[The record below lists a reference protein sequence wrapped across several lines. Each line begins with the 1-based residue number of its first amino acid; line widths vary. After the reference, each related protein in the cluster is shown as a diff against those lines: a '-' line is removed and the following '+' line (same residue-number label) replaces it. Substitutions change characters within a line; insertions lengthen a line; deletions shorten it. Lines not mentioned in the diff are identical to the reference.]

1 MKIKM
6 RRLKKLVR
14 ALEALPEDIKN
25 RDVCK
30 NVNVPLDADYFEFH
44 FSPFAGLISVVA
56 EDIPALKK
64 YYHPKDEYDSQGE
77 VVLNIYTDYNPY
89 WNDALRRYLGGNL
102 VDWARHHEELWGNDK
117 GEFLYDEW
125 DSAYLASFGKE
136 GFKTLFNYHI
146 INHLKGVC
154 NRYDSLSLKQK
165 ISLVWYDIGGWDTV
179 SPFAFF
185 LVFQPVFAFVVLR
198 VTEGTTLPINPF
210 N

>member
-1 MKIKM
+1 M

-25 RDVCK
+25 RDAFT
-30 NVNVPLDADYFEFH
+30 NVPNE
-44 FSPFAGLISVVA
+44 SPFLGLFRIA
-56 EDIPALKK
+56 CKDIPALKG
-64 YYHPKDEYDSQGE
+64 YYEKSCKNNTIFDATFDSQWE
-77 VVLNIYTDYNPY
+77 YALN
-89 WNDALRRYLGGNL
+89 RYFGVDF
-102 VDWARHHEELWGNDK
+102 VDWITCAFHEELWGNDDGKAYDTGRYLYHK
-117 GEFLYDEW
+117 GGYAHAQLV
-125 DSAYLASFGKE
+125 FGKE
-136 GFKTLFNYHI
+136 NSKTFFNHHI
-146 INHLKGVC
+146 VNHLIGFC